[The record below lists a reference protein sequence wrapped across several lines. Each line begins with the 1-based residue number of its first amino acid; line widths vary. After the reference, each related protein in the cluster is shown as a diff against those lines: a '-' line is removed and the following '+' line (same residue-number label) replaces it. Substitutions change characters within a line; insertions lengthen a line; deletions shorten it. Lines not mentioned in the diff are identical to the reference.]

1 MHVNFDCR
9 VDAMKTEAHHDLHEL
24 AHANSQKD
32 GMGENVLTILILL
45 SALFIPFAFIVHFYP
60 G

>member
-1 MHVNFDCR
+1 
-9 VDAMKTEAHHDLHEL
+9 MKTEAHHDFHEL

-32 GMGENVLTILILL
+32 GMGESMFTVLILL
-45 SALFIPFAFIVHFYP
+45 SALFIPFAFIVHFFP

>member
-1 MHVNFDCR
+1 
-9 VDAMKTEAHHDLHEL
+9 MKTEAHHDFHEL

-32 GMGENVLTILILL
+32 GVAESVFTILILL
-45 SALFIPFAFIVHFYP
+45 SALFIPFAFIVHFFP